1 MHYKAKN
8 VAALKTLLGGW
19 PDRTRVECDP
29 GLGVSAKTVGDLRK
43 VTRLAREPCCQH
55 AARPRSRPRDQGA
68 PGKPRH
74 AHRAEGLKVNAPVAG
89 AVCPNTN
96 G

>member
-43 VTRLAREPCCQH
+43 VTAWPENLAVSTPPGH
-55 AARPRSRPRDQGA
+55 A
-68 PGKPRH
+68 PGH
-74 AHRAEGLKVNAPVAG
+74 AIKVRRASHATRTAPKA
-89 AVCPNTN
+89 
-96 G
+96 